1 MSKLAANDPLTFFS
15 RLANRLHTSWLTLTY
30 PFPSIGKDVWV
41 HRSVELYR
49 AAAKYISIGNRVSID
64 RDSWINIAVIPENDD
79 PLIVIEDGCRIGRN
93 CVISAKNCIHIERDS
108 IFAPGAFIADHNHG
122 FEDVTIPIGLQGT
135 TAGGTV
141 RIEQGS
147 WVGYS
152 AAIVSTS
159 GELVIGRNS
168 IVGTNSVLTRSLP
181 PYSIA
186 VGNPARVVKHFDME
200 SQKWI
205 LGTGAGA

>member
-1 MSKLAANDPLTFFS
+1 MSKLPANDPLTFFS

-49 AAAKYISIGNRVSID
+49 AAAKYISIGNKVSIN
-64 RDSWINIAVIPENDD
+64 RDSWINIAAIPENDD
-79 PLIVIEDGCRIGRN
+79 PLIVIEDGCVIGRN
-93 CVISAKNCIHIERDS
+93 CVISAKNRIHIERDF
-108 IFAPGAFIADHNHG
+108 IFAPGVFITDHNHG

-135 TAGGTV
+135 TAGGTL
-141 RIEQGS
+141 RIERGS

-159 GELVIGRNS
+159 GDLVIGRNS
-168 IVGTNSVLTRSLP
+168 IVGANSVLTRSLP

-186 VGNPARVVKHFDME
+186 VGNPARIVKHYDTDT
-200 SQKWI
+200 QKWI

>member
-1 MSKLAANDPLTFFS
+1 MSKLPANYPLTFFS

-49 AAAKYISIGNRVSID
+49 AAAKYISIGNKVSIN
-64 RDSWINIAVIPENDD
+64 RDSWINIAAIPENDD
-79 PLIVIEDGCRIGRN
+79 PLIVIEDGCVIGRN
-93 CVISAKNCIHIERDS
+93 CVISAKNRIHIERDS
-108 IFAPGAFIADHNHG
+108 IFAPGVFITDHNHG

-135 TAGGTV
+135 TAGGTL
-141 RIEQGS
+141 RIERGS

-159 GELVIGRNS
+159 GDLVIGRNS
-168 IVGTNSVLTRSLP
+168 IVGANSVLTRSLP

-186 VGNPARVVKHFDME
+186 VGNPARIVKHYDTDT
-200 SQKWI
+200 QKWI

>member
-1 MSKLAANDPLTFFS
+1 MSKLPANDPLTFFS

-49 AAAKYISIGNRVSID
+49 AAAKYISIGNKVSIN
-64 RDSWINIAVIPENDD
+64 RDSWINIAAIPENDD
-79 PLIVIEDGCRIGRN
+79 PLIVIEDGCVIGRN
-93 CVISAKNCIHIERDS
+93 CVISAKNRIHIERDS
-108 IFAPGAFIADHNHG
+108 IFAPGVFITDHNHG

-135 TAGGTV
+135 TAGGTL
-141 RIEQGS
+141 RIERGS

-159 GELVIGRNS
+159 GDLVIGRNS
-168 IVGTNSVLTRSLP
+168 IVGANSVLTRSLP

-186 VGNPARVVKHFDME
+186 VGNPARIVKHYDTDT
-200 SQKWI
+200 QKWI